1 MGLSNKR
8 NVIINVCNGK
18 NEVSMGTLTLNFQ
31 KSLSLIHE
39 LNVSRT

>member
-8 NVIINVCNGK
+8 NVIINVCNGTK
-18 NEVSMGTLTLNFQ
+18 EVAMGTLTINFQ
-31 KSLSLIHE
+31 KFLSLIHE